1 MRLTQTEQDILSLF
15 VFYSLLVFLTG
26 SLASLL
32 VKIFQPFLLRKVN
45 RMKGLDSKHF
55 H

>member
-32 VKIFQPFLLRKVN
+32 VKIYQKIFN
-45 RMKGLDSKHF
+45 RN
-55 H
+55 